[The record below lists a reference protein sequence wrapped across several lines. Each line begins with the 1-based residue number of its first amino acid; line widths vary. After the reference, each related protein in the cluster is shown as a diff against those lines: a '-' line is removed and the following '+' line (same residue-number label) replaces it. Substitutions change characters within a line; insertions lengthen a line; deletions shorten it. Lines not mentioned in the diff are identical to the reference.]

1 MQSSLEKLRKFFRLE
16 RENGYTNKAVIGG
29 LANVLNLWEGEA
41 RNDKLP
47 EEIVQA
53 TAATLKAYA
62 DKSPEERLESL
73 KALWKQISDKV
84 PEAALTRKQ
93 TPAKSL
99 PATAKSVR
107 QPETRPDRLISKPTE
122 RQITQVEEQPQP
134 EKAELPEEPA
144 PEQQQN
150 KRVGQ
155 QPAPVPEQTQAAQ
168 AAAQVAAIEEQTA
181 AESETPAEEFAAAE
195 EAEKRGMGEAPD
207 GAAQAQGGETQA
219 AMQGDKTEQAT
230 AQAPAR
236 TPRPRGAVQGK
247 AEAHPG
253 GVTSKRPIA
262 LNASLTVLAGVGPKH
277 AAMLTRLGL
286 NTLGDMLYNFPR
298 RYEDYSKLKP
308 IRDIFY
314 GESLTVIGEVTTIAS
329 RQVRGKKMTLVEAV
343 INDGTGGLRLT
354 WYNRPWLVNQL
365 KVGEGISVSGKVDQ
379 YLGRL
384 EMKSPEWEPVEVEN
398 LHTNRIVPIYALTA
412 NVAQKWL
419 RTLMRQV
426 VTYWAPKLT
435 DHLPESIRKAANLPE
450 LGPALLQA
458 HFPDSDA
465 KLQAARQ
472 RLAFDEIFFLQTGV
486 LRQRRDWQS
495 APGRIFEVED
505 NWMDA
510 RLAGLPF
517 ALTNAQKKALADIR
531 SDLKSG
537 KPMNRLLQG
546 DVGSGKTVVAALAA
560 AMVNQGGAQA
570 AIMAPTSI
578 LAEQHFRTFQN
589 VLAGD
594 NGPLKPEEIR
604 LLVGDTPGSDK
615 EDIKAG
621 LASGAIKIAI
631 GTHALIEDPVTF
643 ADLQYVVVDE
653 QHRFGVEQRAALR
666 SKGTNPHL
674 LVMTATPIP
683 RSLALTIYGDL
694 DLSVMDELPP
704 GRQTI
709 PTYILPPVERER
721 GYTIVRSQVKEGH
734 QAFIIYPLVE
744 ETEKSEL
751 LAATQ
756 EHEHLQKE
764 IFPEL
769 KLGLLHGRM
778 KGEEKDAMMLAFREK
793 TFDILVSTTVVE
805 VGVDVPNATVML
817 IEGANRFGLAQLHQL
832 RGRVGRSE
840 AKSFCLL
847 IPEHEDAAENE
858 RLKAMVE
865 TNDGFVLAER
875 DLQQRGPGE
884 FLGTRQ
890 AGYATTLK
898 MASLSD
904 IQLIEKARTQAQA
917 LFARDPELKDPE
929 NSLLAEALGRFWGGK
944 GDVS

>member
-16 RENGYTNKAVIGG
+16 RENGYTNTAVIGG
-29 LANVLNLWEGEA
+29 LASVLTLWEGEA

-53 TAATLKAYA
+53 TSATLKAYA
-62 DKSPEERLESL
+62 ERTPEERVESL

-84 PEAALTRKQ
+84 PEAALKKKSAPAKTIAPAVKPHPQTEPVTAQPQPTQIEAKEQ
-93 TPAKSL
+93 TPAIE
-99 PATAKSVR
+99 AQT
-107 QPETRPDRLISKPTE
+107 
-122 RQITQVEEQPQP
+122 
-134 EKAELPEEPA
+134 
-144 PEQQQN
+144 
-150 KRVGQ
+150 
-155 QPAPVPEQTQAAQ
+155 VPE
-168 AAAQVAAIEEQTA
+168 
-181 AESETPAEEFAAAE
+181 P
-195 EAEKRGMGEAPD
+195 EAPPE
-207 GAAQAQGGETQA
+207 ASIPAGETVTSGVEQKPIGVA
-219 AMQGDKTEQAT
+219 QEQGPE
-230 AQAPAR
+230 AQPPAQNIKQKPSPTR
-236 TPRPRGAVQGK
+236 TPTRTVRPRGAVQGR
-247 AEAHPG
+247 AEAQPG

-286 NTLGDMLYNFPR
+286 NTLGDMLYNYPH

-308 IRDIFY
+308 IREVFY
-314 GESLTVIGEVTTIAS
+314 GEVLTVIGEVTTINS
-329 RQVRGKKMTLVEAV
+329 RQARGRKMTIVEAV

-354 WYNRPWLVNQL
+354 WYNKPWLVNQI
-365 KVGEGISVSGKVDQ
+365 KVGEAISVSGKIDQ

-384 EMKSPEWEPVEVEN
+384 VMNTPEWEPVEVEN

-419 RTLMRQV
+419 RTLMKQV

-435 DHLPESIRKAANLPE
+435 DHLPESIRQSANLPD
-450 LGPALLQA
+450 LGTALLQA

-505 NWMDA
+505 AWLEI

-517 ALTNAQKKALADIR
+517 ALTAAQKKAMADIR
-531 SDLKSG
+531 ADLKSG

-546 DVGSGKTVVAALAA
+546 DVGSGKTVIAALAA

-578 LAEQHFRTFQN
+578 LAEQHFRTFQI
-589 VLAGD
+589 VLAGEK
-594 NGPLKPEEIR
+594 GPLKPEEIR
-604 LLVGDTPGSDK
+604 LLVGDSSAGDK
-615 EDIKAG
+615 EIIRSG
-621 LASGAIKIAI
+621 LASGEIKIVI

-683 RSLALTIYGDL
+683 RSLALTLYGDL

-709 PTYILPPVERER
+709 PTHILPPVERER
-721 GYTIVRSQVKEGH
+721 AYAIVRSQVKEGH

-744 ETEKSEL
+744 ESEKSEL

-778 KGEEKDAMMLAFREK
+778 KGEEKDAVMLAFREK
-793 TFDILVSTTVVE
+793 QFDILVSTTVVE

-840 AKSFCLL
+840 AQSYCLL

-858 RLKAMVE
+858 RLKAMAE
-865 TNDGFVLAER
+865 SNDGFVLAER

-929 NSLLAEALGRFWGGK
+929 NTLLAEALGRFWGGGK
-944 GDVS
+944 GDMS